1 MTRTPVDVLTDHLKA
16 LNAHDVDAI
25 LTDYAL
31 DAVLIT
37 PGAAL
42 QGHDALRQAFAGL
55 IEQMPNCVFTEKSVT
70 ESTSGADGVI
80 LLEWALESDVA
91 TVSDGIDTVVV
102 RDGLI
107 VAQTARFTPRP
118 R

>member
-1 MTRTPVDVLTDHLKA
+1 MTRTPVEVLTDHLKA

-25 LTDYAL
+25 LTDYAP

-42 QGHDALRQAFAGL
+42 QGHEALRQAFGGL

-70 ESTSGADGVI
+70 EADGVI
-80 LLEWALESDVA
+80 LLEWGLESDVA

-107 VAQTARFTPRP
+107 VAQTARFTPQP

>member
-1 MTRTPVDVLTDHLKA
+1 MTRTPADVLTDHLKA
-16 LNAHDVDAI
+16 LNAHDVEAI
-25 LTDYAL
+25 LADYAP
-31 DAVLIT
+31 DAVLVT

-42 QGHDALRQAFAGL
+42 QGHDALRQAFGGL
-55 IEQMPNCVFTEKSVT
+55 LEQMPNCVFTERSVT
-70 ESTSGADGVI
+70 EATAGAEEVL

-107 VAQTARFTPRP
+107 VAQTARFTPHP